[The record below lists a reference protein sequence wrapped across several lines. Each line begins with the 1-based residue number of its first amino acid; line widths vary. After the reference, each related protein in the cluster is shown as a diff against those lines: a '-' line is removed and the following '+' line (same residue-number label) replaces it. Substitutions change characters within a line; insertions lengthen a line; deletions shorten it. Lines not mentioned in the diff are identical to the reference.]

1 MGQEIKINISKSK
14 KEDCWQEE
22 VRRVAQG
29 IRRRVLEHTVKNN
42 GGYLSQACSAAE
54 ILATLYIK
62 VMNLAPLEQPL
73 APMLFR
79 GVPGPL
85 QKEYV
90 TGSNFNGTKGS
101 EWDRFFLSPSQYAL
115 VLYAA
120 LIEVGRMIPEGLD
133 SFNQDGST
141 VEMIG
146 AEHSP
151 GHEIMSGSLGQ
162 GISQAAGIAMA
173 RKLKG
178 EAGRVW
184 VFMSDGEFQS
194 GQTLEALQ
202 AMAYHKLD
210 NMCIY
215 VDVNGCQCDGPMVDV
230 MNIEPLDKRLEGFN
244 LRVFRVDGHDIEVL
258 ASLGRLRSEGRPT
271 VILCD
276 TNTCQGLPILKQRAP
291 KFHYVRFT
299 KEEEREAYRGA
310 LEQMKLSKGIVTRE
324 NDLRENGF
332 REKQEG
338 FPTDKADCKICVEDL
353 RGGTN

>member
-1 MGQEIKINISKSK
+1 MTQDINIKQK
-14 KEDCWQEE
+14 KQEDCWQAE
-22 VRRVAQG
+22 VGRAAQG

-54 ILATLYIK
+54 ILATLYLR

-73 APMLFR
+73 APRPFQ
-79 GVPGPL
+79 GVPGPGQQENL
-85 QKEYV
+85 
-90 TGSNFNGTKGS
+90 TGSCFNGAKGPQ
-101 EWDRFFLSPSQYAL
+101 WDRFFLSPSQYSL

-146 AEHSP
+146 AQHSP

-162 GISQAAGIAMA
+162 GISQAAGIALG

-178 EAGRVW
+178 ESGKVW

-202 AMAYHKLD
+202 AMAFHKLD
-210 NMCIY
+210 NMGIY
-215 VDVNGCQCDGPMVDV
+215 VDVNGCQCDGPMSAV
-230 MNIEPLDKRLEGFN
+230 MNIEPLEKRLEGFN
-244 LRVFRVDGHDIEVL
+244 LRVFRVDGHDMEVL
-258 ASLGRLRSEGRPT
+258 AALGRLQSDGRPT

-276 TNTCQGLPILKQRAP
+276 TNSSQGLPILQQRAP
-291 KFHYVRFT
+291 KFHYIRFT
-299 KEEEREAYRGA
+299 QAAEREAYREA
-310 LEQMKLSKGIVTRE
+310 LAQMKAGQA
-324 NDLRENGF
+324 G
-332 REKQEG
+332 
-338 FPTDKADCKICVEDL
+338 DL
-353 RGGTN
+353 RGGTAKGWK

>member
-1 MGQEIKINISKSK
+1 MEQEIKINKTEQES
-14 KEDCWQEE
+14 CWQAE
-22 VRRVAQG
+22 VCRAAQG
-29 IRRRVLEHTVKNN
+29 IRQRVLEHCVKNN

-54 ILATLYIK
+54 ILATLYVR
-62 VMNLAPLEQPL
+62 VMNLAQLEQPL
-73 APMLFR
+73 APQPFC
-79 GVPGPL
+79 GVPGPR
-85 QKEYV
+85 QQEHM
-90 TGSNFNGTKGS
+90 TGSYFNGPKGPG
-101 EWDRFFLSPSQYAL
+101 WDRFFLSPSQYAL

-162 GISQAAGIAMA
+162 GISQAAGIAMG
-173 RKLKG
+173 RRLKKESG
-178 EAGRVW
+178 KVW

-202 AMAYHKLD
+202 TMAYHKLD

-215 VDVNGCQCDGPMVDV
+215 VDVNGCQCDGPMSEV
-230 MNIEPLDKRLEGFN
+230 MNIEPLEKRLEGFN
-244 LRVFRVDGHDIEVL
+244 LRVFRIDGHNIEAL
-258 ASLGRLRSEGRPT
+258 AALGRLKSDGRPT

-276 TNTCQGLPILKQRAP
+276 TNSSQGLPILKQRAP

-299 KEEEREAYRGA
+299 QAAEREAYQEV
-310 LEQMKLSKGIVTRE
+310 LEQMKLSEGRVSEKPVDRKPDKE
-324 NDLRENGF
+324 KFNG
-332 REKQEG
+332 EKLNEVRSSG
-338 FPTDKADCKICVEDL
+338 RNL
-353 RGGTN
+353 RGGTI

>member
-1 MGQEIKINISKSK
+1 MVQDINVKQNK
-14 KEDCWQEE
+14 KEDGWQAE
-22 VRRVAQG
+22 VCRAAQG

-54 ILATLYIK
+54 ILATLYLR

-73 APMLFR
+73 APRPFQV
-79 GVPGPL
+79 VPGPGQQEDL
-85 QKEYV
+85 
-90 TGSNFNGTKGS
+90 TGSCFHGAKGPQ
-101 EWDRFFLSPSQYAL
+101 WDRFFLSPSQYAL

-146 AEHSP
+146 AQHSP

-162 GISQAAGIAMA
+162 GISQAAGIALG

-178 EAGRVW
+178 ESGKVW
-184 VFMSDGEFQS
+184 VFMSDGEFQA

-210 NMCIY
+210 NMGIF
-215 VDVNGCQCDGPMVDV
+215 VDVNGCQCDGPMNAV
-230 MNIEPLDKRLEGFN
+230 MNIEPLEKRLEGFN
-244 LRVFRVDGHDIEVL
+244 LRVFRVDGHNAEVL
-258 ASLGRLRSEGRPT
+258 AALGRLQSDGRPT

-276 TNTCQGLPILKQRAP
+276 TNSSQGLPVLQQRAP

-299 KEEEREAYRGA
+299 QEAEREAYREVLA
-310 LEQMKLSKGIVTRE
+310 QMKRSVIKSDEAGSDERRLE
-324 NDLRENGF
+324 
-332 REKQEG
+332 
-338 FPTDKADCKICVEDL
+338 
-353 RGGTN
+353 RGSERRDG

>member
-1 MGQEIKINISKSK
+1 MGQEIKTNQSKQ
-14 KEDCWQEE
+14 EDCWQEE

-29 IRRRVLEHTVKNN
+29 IRRRVLEHTVKNK

-62 VMNLAPLEQPL
+62 VMNLACLDQPL
-73 APMLFR
+73 APMPFR

-85 QKEYV
+85 QQDYL
-90 TGSNFNGTKGS
+90 TGSNFNGQKGP

-178 EAGRVW
+178 ETGRVW

-210 NMCIY
+210 NMGIY
-215 VDVNGCQCDGPMVDV
+215 VDVNGCQCDGPMSEV
-230 MNIEPLDKRLEGFN
+230 MNIEPLEKRLEGFN
-244 LRVFRVDGHDIEVL
+244 LRVFRVDGHDIDVL
-258 ASLGRLRSEGRPT
+258 AALGRLKSDGRPT

-276 TNTCQGLPILKQRAP
+276 TDSCQGLPTLKQRAP
-291 KFHYVRFT
+291 KFHYVRFSH
-299 KEEEREAYRGA
+299 EEEREKYRLA
-310 LEQMKLSKGIVTRE
+310 LEQFKLDGE
-324 NDLRENGF
+324 E
-332 REKQEG
+332 QW
-338 FPTDKADCKICVEDL
+338 
-353 RGGTN
+353 GGTN

>member
-1 MGQEIKINISKSK
+1 MENEINNSKQQYS
-14 KEDCWQEE
+14 WQTE
-22 VRRVAQG
+22 VCRVAQG

-62 VMNLAPLEQPL
+62 VMNLAPVEQPL

-85 QKEYV
+85 QNEYL
-90 TGSNFNGTKGS
+90 TGSNFNGPKGP

-162 GISQAAGIAMA
+162 GISQAAGIAMG

-178 EAGRVW
+178 EVGRVW

-202 AMAYHKLD
+202 AIAYHKLD

-215 VDVNGCQCDGPMVDV
+215 VDVNGCQCDGPMSEV
-230 MNIEPLDKRLEGFN
+230 MNIEPLEKRLEGFN
-244 LRVFRVDGHDIEVL
+244 LKVFRVNGHDIEVL
-258 ASLGRLRSEGRPT
+258 AALGRLKSDSRPT

-276 TNTCQGLPILKQRAP
+276 TNSSQGLSILKQRAP

-299 KEEEREAYRGA
+299 QAEEREAYQGA
-310 LEQMKLSKGIVTRE
+310 LEEMKLSEGRNCGE
-324 NDLRENGF
+324 N
-332 REKQEG
+332 
-338 FPTDKADCKICVEDL
+338 L
-353 RGGTN
+353 RGGTIKE

>member
-1 MGQEIKINISKSK
+1 MKQEIIINRHKQ
-14 KEDCWQEE
+14 ENCWQAE
-22 VRRVAQG
+22 VCRAARG

-54 ILATLYIK
+54 ILATLYMR
-62 VMNLAPLEQPL
+62 VMNLAQLEQPL
-73 APMLFR
+73 APPPFQ
-79 GVPGPL
+79 GVPGPRQQEHL
-85 QKEYV
+85 
-90 TGSNFNGTKGS
+90 TGSCFNGPKGP

-115 VLYAA
+115 VLYAT
-120 LIEVGRMIPEGLD
+120 LIEAGRMIPEGLER
-133 SFNQDGST
+133 FNQDGST

-162 GISQAAGIAMA
+162 GISQAAGIALG
-173 RKLKG
+173 RRLKKEPG
-178 EAGRVW
+178 KVW

-215 VDVNGCQCDGPMVDV
+215 VDVNGCQCDGPMREV
-230 MNIEPLDKRLEGFN
+230 MNIEPLEKRLEGFN
-244 LRVFRVDGHDIEVL
+244 LRVFRIDGHDIEAL
-258 ASLGRLRSEGRPT
+258 AALGCLKPDGRPT

-276 TNTCQGLPILKQRAP
+276 TSSSQGLPILKQRAP

-299 KEEEREAYRGA
+299 QAEEREAYRQV
-310 LEQMKLSKGIVTRE
+310 LEQMKLDEGSA
-324 NDLRENGF
+324 
-332 REKQEG
+332 REKAAEG
-338 FPTDKADCKICVEDL
+338 KPDEENK
-353 RGGTN
+353 